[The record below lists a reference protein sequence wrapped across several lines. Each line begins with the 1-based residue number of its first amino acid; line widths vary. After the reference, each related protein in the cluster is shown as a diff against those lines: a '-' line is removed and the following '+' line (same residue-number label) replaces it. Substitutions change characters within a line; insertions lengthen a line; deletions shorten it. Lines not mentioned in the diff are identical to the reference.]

1 MCELRFNDYVYLA
14 FICIYGANTDVTKFT
29 KFFKVEVQAL
39 IVGLQKTL
47 KP

>member
-1 MCELRFNDYVYLA
+1 MTMYIWLLSVFMEPILM
-14 FICIYGANTDVTKFT
+14 FT

-47 KP
+47 KL

>member
-1 MCELRFNDYVYLA
+1 MRKMCELRLNDYVYLA
-14 FICIYGANTDVTKFT
+14 FICVMEPVLMFT
-29 KFFKVEVQAL
+29 KFLKVEVQAL